1 MKKSFRVFLKF
12 QVIQI
17 PLTVG
22 KCPYLGFF
30 WSLFSHIRTEYGYL
44 QSKYPC
50 LVRMRENTQ
59 QKNSQYRHFLHSDC
73 IKHGSEKS
81 RILIYFTQ
89 GTRRQMFQNTSG
101 RLLPYFVQFDLNT
114 GIYEPKK
121 TSYLDKFYA
130 VCKMIL
136 CYLNL
141 ALVIYNNQQAITSL
155 KLIKELLLRLRLS

>member
-22 KCPYLGFF
+22 KCSYLGFF
-30 WSLFSHIRTEYGYL
+30 WSLFSHIRTEYG
-44 QSKYPC
+44 YPC

-59 QKNSQYRHFLHSDC
+59 QKNSQYRHLLHSDC

-89 GTRRQMFQNTSG
+89 GTRGQMFQNTSG

-141 ALVIYNNQQAITSL
+141 ALVTYNNQQAITSL